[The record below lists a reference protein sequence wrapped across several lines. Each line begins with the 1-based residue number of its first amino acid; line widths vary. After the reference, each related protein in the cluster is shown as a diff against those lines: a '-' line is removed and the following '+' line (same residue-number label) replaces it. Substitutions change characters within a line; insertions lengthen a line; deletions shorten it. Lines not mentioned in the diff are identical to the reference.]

1 MTTSTISLPPLTD
14 LQKNLLNDFQRN
26 FPLSPTPYA
35 DIATQLGVS
44 EEAVLQTLS
53 ELSTQGIVGRVGP
66 VFPPNRIGC
75 STLAT
80 MSVPPARLEE
90 IAIYINSFPEV
101 NHNYEREHQFNL
113 WFVLTAE
120 SPVRLQEVLDEIEEV
135 TGFNVMS
142 LPLLEDYHIDLAFK
156 LPF

>member
-1 MTTSTISLPPLTD
+1 MTTSPSSLPVFTE
-14 LQKNLLNDFQRN
+14 LQKKLLNDFQRN

-35 DIATQLGVS
+35 EIATQLGVS
-44 EEAVLQTLS
+44 EEVVIQTLKEWS
-53 ELSTQGIVGRVGP
+53 DQGIIGRVGP

-75 STLAT
+75 STLAA

-90 IAIYINSFPEV
+90 IANYINTFPEV
-101 NHNYEREHQFNL
+101 NHNYEREHPFNL
-113 WFVLTAE
+113 WFVLTAAT
-120 SPVRLQEVLDEIEEV
+120 PVRLQTVLEEIEEV
-135 TGFNVMS
+135 TGFPVMS